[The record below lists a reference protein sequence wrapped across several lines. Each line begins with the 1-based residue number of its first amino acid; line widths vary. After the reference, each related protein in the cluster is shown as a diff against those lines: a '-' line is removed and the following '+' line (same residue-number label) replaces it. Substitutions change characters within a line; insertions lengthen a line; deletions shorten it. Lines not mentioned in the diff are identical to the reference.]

1 MDIVTID
8 FETYY
13 DKKYSLAKMTVEE
26 YIRSSDFEVI
36 GVGVKVNDNP
46 TDWYSGEDVGKFLNS
61 LDYSDKAVLCHN
73 TYFDG
78 AILSWNYGIKPKFW
92 FDTMSMSKPK
102 HRMTEGSSL
111 KALVEHYNLGRKGTE
126 LENTIGKRRK
136 DFSQSEI
143 EDFAS
148 YCILDVDLTY
158 SLFNKLRQGFP
169 AHELM
174 IIDQTLRMYTE
185 PTVILD
191 TTVLENH
198 LSGVKQK
205 KTDLIN
211 DLSMNDKLSEAQ
223 IKKVLMSNEMF
234 ASLLKLLDVEPPTK
248 TSIRTGKVAY
258 AFAKTDKAFTN
269 LLGHG
274 NPMVRNLL
282 AARLGIKSTIE
293 ETRTERLIETSKRG
307 YLPIMLKY
315 YGAHTGRFSGGDKL
329 NLQNLPR
336 NGAIR
341 KALTAPLGHK
351 MIACDSSQIEARMT
365 AYIAGQEDLLNA
377 FREGRDVYSEFAS
390 DVYGQPLKQ
399 IDKVKRFVGKT
410 CILGLGYGMG
420 HVKFKDTLSLGMGG
434 MSVDVDEF
442 EAQRIVNL
450 YRQKNHKIVGLWN
463 RCNSVLTGMLAGG
476 EGQINDILSYD
487 YEGILMPN
495 GLRIHYPALKA
506 DTNGFSYLADS
517 RAYKKYMSGEHIAGN
532 NWTRIYGGKVVEN
545 IVQALARNVVA
556 EQMVR
561 IGQRYHVS
569 FQVHDEVIVIVKE
582 EEADEA
588 LEFIVQE
595 MSKPPDWA
603 TDLPIACEGKI
614 GNNYGETK

>member
-26 YIRSSDFEVI
+26 YIRSPDFEVI

-61 LDYSDKAVLCHN
+61 LDYSDKAILCHN

-78 AILSWNYGIKPKFW
+78 AILSWKYGIEPKFW

-102 HRMTEGSSL
+102 HQMTEGGSL
-111 KALVEHYNLGRKGTE
+111 KALVEYYKLGRKGTE

-136 DFSQSEI
+136 DFNQDEI
-143 EDFAS
+143 KDFAS

-158 SLFNKLRQGFP
+158 SLFNKLKQGFP

-211 DLSMNDKLSEAQ
+211 DLAMNDKLSEAQ

-248 TSIRTGKVAY
+248 TSLRTGKVAY

-269 LLGHG
+269 LLGHD

-341 KALTAPLGHK
+341 KALTVPLGHK

-476 EGQINDILSYD
+476 GGQINDILSYD
-487 YEGILMPN
+487 HEGILMPN
-495 GLRIHYPALKA
+495 GMRIHYPALKA

-517 RAYKKYMSGEHIAGN
+517 RAYKKYMSGGHIAGN

-582 EEADEA
+582 EEVDKA

-595 MSKPPDWA
+595 MSKPPSWA
-603 TDLPIACEGKI
+603 PDLPVACEADTGD
-614 GNNYGETK
+614 NYGEAK

>member
-8 FETYY
+8 FETYW
-13 DKKYSLAKMTVEE
+13 DKKFSLSKMTTEE
-26 YIRSSDFEVI
+26 YIRSDKFEVI

-46 TDWYSGEDVGKFLNS
+46 TDWYSGEDVGGFLNS
-61 LDYSDKAVLCHN
+61 LDYTDKAILCHN

-78 AILSWNYGIKPKFW
+78 AILSWLYDIKPKFW
-92 FDTMSMSKPK
+92 FDTMCMSKPK
-102 HRMTEGSSL
+102 HQMTEGSSL
-111 KALVEHYNLGRKGTE
+111 KALADYYGIGEKGAE
-126 LENTIGKRRK
+126 VENTLGKRRV
-136 DFSQSEI
+136 DFSESEMQ
-143 EDFAS
+143 DFAD
-148 YCILDVDLTY
+148 YCIQDVELTY
-158 SLFNKLRQGFP
+158 KLFNELRKGFP
-169 AHELM
+169 PHELM

-185 PTVILD
+185 PTVVLD
-191 TTVLENH
+191 TDVLEKH
-198 LSGVKQK
+198 IVSVKQA

-211 DLSMNDKLSEAQ
+211 DLSMGQFTEAQ
-223 IKKVLMSNEMF
+223 IKKVLMSNDMF
-234 ASLLKLLDVEPPTK
+234 AKLLGSLGVEVPTK
-248 TSIRTGKVAY
+248 VSMRTGKTAF

-269 LLGHG
+269 LLEHD
-274 NPMVRNLL
+274 NPQVRSLVK
-282 AARLGIKSTIE
+282 ARLGTKSTIE
-293 ETRTERLIETSKRG
+293 ETRTQRLIETSKRG

-341 KALTAPLGHK
+341 EALTVPLGYK

-365 AYIAGQEDLLNA
+365 AYVAGQDDLLDA

-390 DVYGQPLKQ
+390 DVYGMEVKKT
-399 IDKVKRFVGKT
+399 DKVKRFVGKT

-420 HVKFKDTLSLGMGG
+420 HAKFKDTLALGMGG
-434 MSVDVDEF
+434 LSVDVDEF

-450 YRQKNHKIVGLWN
+450 YRQKNHRIVALWN
-463 RCNSVLTGMLAGG
+463 RCGTVLTGMLAGG
-476 EGQINDILSYD
+476 SGQINDILSYD
-487 YEGILMPN
+487 SEGILMPN

-506 DTNGFSYLADS
+506 SSSGFSYLADS
-517 RAYKKYMSGEHIAGN
+517 RVFRKHTSGEGVAGN

-569 FQVHDEVIVIVKE
+569 FQVHDEIIIVVKE

-588 LEFIVQE
+588 MAFMIDE
-595 MSKPPDWA
+595 MSKPPSWA
-603 TDLPIACEGKI
+603 KDLPVACEADLGD
-614 GNNYGETK
+614 NYSEAK

>member
-13 DKKYSLAKMTVEE
+13 DKKYSLSKMTVEE
-26 YIRSSDFEVI
+26 YIRSPDFEVI
-36 GVGVKVNDNP
+36 GVGVKVNDNS
-46 TDWYSGEDVGKFLNS
+46 TDWYSGKDVGKFLSS
-61 LDYSDKAVLCHN
+61 LDYSDKAILCHN

-78 AILSWNYGIKPKFW
+78 AILSWKYGIEPKFW

-102 HRMTEGSSL
+102 HQMTEGGSL
-111 KALVEHYNLGRKGTE
+111 KALVEHYKLGRKGTE

-136 DFSQSEI
+136 DFSQDEI
-143 EDFAS
+143 KDFAS

-191 TTVLENH
+191 TDVLEKH
-198 LSGVKQK
+198 LTDVKKK

-234 ASLLKLLDVEPPTK
+234 ASLLKLLDVERPIK
-248 TSIRTGKVAY
+248 TSLRTGKVAY
-258 AFAKTDKAFTN
+258 AFAKTDQAFTN
-269 LLGHG
+269 LLGHD

-341 KALTAPLGHK
+341 KALTAPLGYK
-351 MIACDSSQIEARMT
+351 MIACDSSQIEARIT

-450 YRQKNHKIVGLWN
+450 YRQKNHKVVGLWN

-476 EGQINDILSYD
+476 GGQINDILSYD
-487 YEGILMPN
+487 HEGILMPN

-506 DTNGFSYLADS
+506 DTSGFSYIADS
-517 RAYKKYMSGEHIAGN
+517 RAYKKYMSGEHIVGN

-569 FQVHDEVIVIVKE
+569 FQVHDEVIIIVE
-582 EEADEA
+582 AEEADEA
-588 LEFIVQE
+588 LEFMVQE
-595 MSKPPDWA
+595 MSTPPSWA